1 MRDERFLAFRD
12 GILRIIGQGGRNVLF
27 VSGVDFSHVGHKF
40 GHGITADALLG
51 RARFNDEQIISY
63 LVAGRPEE
71 IWKNAL
77 ATGDEFNVC
86 GLASMMLF
94 SSLIGRRKAELL
106 HHGTYNEPATNSA
119 VTFAS
124 MVFAKA

>member
-1 MRDERFLAFRD
+1 MCFLCQEWTFPMWGTNSDTA
-12 GILRIIGQGGRNVLF
+12 
-27 VSGVDFSHVGHKF
+27 SP
-40 GHGITADALLG
+40 ADALLG
-51 RARFNDEQIISY
+51 RARFNDEQIISH
-63 LVAGRPEE
+63 LIAGRPEE

-94 SSLIGRRKAELL
+94 SSLIGRSRAELL

-124 MVFAKA
+124 MVFAKV